1 MPQGRAPSTG
11 SVNLRVGAAV
21 AEIEGLYAALH
32 ATTDERRRDRL
43 LGELA
48 RAGRRLTDLALVPQ
62 RDRGGVQPRSRWQR
76 RRFLAA
82 RGAARII
89 AFTTSDGRSEK
100 RAPLENSH

>member
-1 MPQGRAPSTG
+1 MPHGRTPSTG
-11 SVNLRVGAAV
+11 SNNLRIGAAV

-32 ATTDERRRDRL
+32 ATANERRRERL
-43 LGELA
+43 LGEIA
-48 RAGRRLTDLALVPQ
+48 QAGRRLTDLALVPQ

-89 AFTTSDGRSEK
+89 AFTTSDSRADG
-100 RAPLENSH
+100 RAPLGNSR